1 MRDLKVRRTFRRS
14 TSGQSLVEFAL
25 VGVILFLTI
34 TGIMEAGRLLFAYS
48 VVSNAAQEGSRYAIV
63 RPRDVVSSSEA
74 TQVAPPAGTPTYI
87 PEQVVPD
94 GTCNIFSKAREK
106 VWSVPQ
112 ADVQVSVWYDTG
124 DGTPIVVS
132 DDVNQP
138 NYVEN
143 IVKS

>member
-1 MRDLKVRRTFRRS
+1 MQFTMPGEYNPFQRDSRVRQKIRRS

-34 TGIMEAGRLLFAYS
+34 TGIMEGARLLFAYS

-74 TQVAPPAGTPTYI
+74 TQVAPPGGTPTYV

-94 GTCNIFSKAREK
+94 GTCNVFSKSREK
-106 VWSVPQ
+106 
-112 ADVQVSVWYDTG
+112 
-124 DGTPIVVS
+124 
-132 DDVNQP
+132 
-138 NYVEN
+138 
-143 IVKS
+143 